1 MNHLE
6 EHFFTLLR
14 SAIWDTTPQLSRN
27 LSEKEWNDIYAISKE
42 QTVSG
47 IMIDAIAKLPEAQ
60 KPPIKLRMQWIMLQK
75 NIEARNAATNAL
87 LSSLATTL
95 TQRGIRTY
103 LLKGQGV
110 ALNYP
115 TPSHRI
121 CGDIDLFFLPN
132 QFSKAMDFFNALGCE
147 IEDNSE
153 DSHAETEYNG
163 IKIELHKKSASYYT
177 RKLQQRYNTITGNI
191 LAKEQAIALI
201 NGTKIG
207 VLPPMANAFQLLSH
221 MLRHIIFS
229 GLGLRQICD
238 WVLFIHKHHSNIN
251 KEQFLAYAKELQ
263 LLETYKAITAIA
275 IDYLG
280 LPSQC
285 AMCDITP
292 KDKQLAKKVLNLVMT
307 YGNFGQYGEHS
318 ITGTKKE
325 YLRAYIWKVKNCFRF
340 RKLAGSEAWSYPLWQ
355 LHTIGKMAK

>member
-27 LSEKEWNDIYAISKE
+27 LSEKEWSDIYAISKE

-47 IMIDAIAKLPEAQ
+47 IMIDAIAKLPDAQ

-75 NIEARNAATNAL
+75 SIEAHNAATNAIL
-87 LSSLATTL
+87 TSLTNAL
-95 TQRGIRTY
+95 TQKGIKTY

-115 TPSHRI
+115 IPSHRI
-121 CGDIDLFFLPN
+121 CGDIDFFFLDS
-132 QFSKAMDFFNALGCE
+132 QFAQAMDHFSSLGCE

-153 DSHAETEYNG
+153 DSHAETEYKG
-163 IKIELHKKSASYYT
+163 IKIELHKKSTAYYT
-177 RKLQQRYNTITGNI
+177 KKLQQKYNTITGNI
-191 LAKEQAIALI
+191 LAKEQASTVI
-201 NGTKIG
+201 NGTEIE
-207 VLPPMANAFQLLSH
+207 VLPPMANAFQLLAH
-221 MLRHIIFS
+221 MMRHIIFS

-238 WVLFIHKHHSNIN
+238 WVLFIHKHHNDIE
-251 KEQFLAYAKELQ
+251 KEQFIAYAKELQ

-280 LPSQC
+280 LPAQC
-285 AMCDITP
+285 TMCNITA
-292 KDKQLAKKVLNLVMT
+292 KDKRLAKKVLNLVMT

-318 ITGTKKE
+318 ITGTKWE
-325 YLRAYIWKVKNCFRF
+325 YLKAYLWKVKNCFRF
-340 RKLAGSEAWSYPLWQ
+340 RKLAGTEAWSYPMWQ
-355 LHTIGKMAK
+355 LHTIKKMAK